1 MIDEY
6 QDSNYVQETIL
17 RAVSR
22 EEAGHNNIFMVG
34 DVKQSI
40 YRFRLARPE
49 LFIEKYKTYTSTDS
63 CCQKIDLHQN
73 FRSRKEVVESVN
85 RIFYQIM
92 HEDLGNVEYDKQAAL
107 YAGAS
112 WYEAAKQP
120 DVFQSELLLASAD
133 PKELEGAGIH
143 DQREA
148 EAGMTAVR
156 IKQLLENGLVT
167 DSESGRLRP
176 VRFKDIVILL
186 RSISGWAD
194 TFSRVLAEAGIP
206 AHTASR
212 TGYFGAIEIQTILS
226 LLSILDN
233 PLQDIPLAATLT
245 SPVGGFDGEQL
256 AQIRTESKEHFYYL
270 ALVDYAQY
278 GSQEA
283 LREKAAGFL
292 RMYDR
297 LRGLTAFTPVHRLI
311 QTVLR
316 ETGYGAYI
324 QAMPAGARR
333 RANVDML
340 LEKAIAYEKTS
351 YKGLFHFIRYIE
363 KLKKYEVD
371 FGEADITSENED
383 VVRIMS
389 IHKSKG
395 LEFPIVFVCGMGKQF
410 NRQDTRSRM
419 ILHPEYGIGLDFIDA
434 DHRIRKPGFIKKVLE
449 NQTGMENQG
458 EELRVLYVAL
468 TRAKEKLIMTATV
481 KKEPDTGQIRTL
493 ADDAPMDYVSRL
505 DASRMRTLHQTAVR
519 EVYEQIDQKLSWK
532 YPFEADTVLKTK
544 ISVSELKHRNK
555 VPETAE
561 LPAEEMF
568 AQEQFVEEPELLL
581 PAFMRKEEETENRG
595 ALRGSA
601 VHKVLEELDFVQ
613 MHESSDPL
621 ADLRQLTED
630 MLVQGHITPEM
641 KQLLNLRMIRQF
653 LDSPLA
659 ARMAEAQNAGT
670 LHKEQPFVMGIRA
683 SEIFGGT
690 SGELVLIQGIVDAY
704 WEEGE
709 EIVILDYKTD
719 FVKEA
724 GQLLERY
731 AIQLN
736 LYGEA
741 LEKATGKRVKEKL
754 MYSFRLREVVEVKA
768 GAEVKAEGNPVSGPF
783 VNTHFHPDSE

>member
-1 MIDEY
+1 M
-6 QDSNYVQETIL
+6 
-17 RAVSR
+17 
-22 EEAGHNNIFMVG
+22 
-34 DVKQSI
+34 
-40 YRFRLARPE
+40 
-49 LFIEKYKTYTSTDS
+49 
-63 CCQKIDLHQN
+63 
-73 FRSRKEVVESVN
+73 
-85 RIFYQIM
+85 
-92 HEDLGNVEYDKQAAL
+92 
-107 YAGAS
+107 
-112 WYEAAKQP
+112 
-120 DVFQSELLLASAD
+120 
-133 PKELEGAGIH
+133 
-143 DQREA
+143 
-148 EAGMTAVR
+148 
-156 IKQLLENGLVT
+156 
-167 DSESGRLRP
+167 
-176 VRFKDIVILL
+176 
-186 RSISGWAD
+186 
-194 TFSRVLAEAGIP
+194 
-206 AHTASR
+206 
-212 TGYFGAIEIQTILS
+212 
-226 LLSILDN
+226 
-233 PLQDIPLAATLT
+233 
-245 SPVGGFDGEQL
+245 
-256 AQIRTESKEHFYYL
+256 
-270 ALVDYAQY
+270 
-278 GSQEA
+278 
-283 LREKAAGFL
+283 
-292 RMYDR
+292 
-297 LRGLTAFTPVHRLI
+297 
-311 QTVLR
+311 
-316 ETGYGAYI
+316 
-324 QAMPAGARR
+324 
-333 RANVDML
+333 
-340 LEKAIAYEKTS
+340 
-351 YKGLFHFIRYIE
+351 
-363 KLKKYEVD
+363 
-371 FGEADITSENED
+371 
-383 VVRIMS
+383 RIMS

-468 TRAKEKLIMTATV
+468 PRAKEKLIMTATV

-493 ADDAPMDYVSRL
+493 ADDAPMDYVSRSQAACYLDWVLPAAAGSRMLFQIRIYHCGELKILEAAEAAVSRL